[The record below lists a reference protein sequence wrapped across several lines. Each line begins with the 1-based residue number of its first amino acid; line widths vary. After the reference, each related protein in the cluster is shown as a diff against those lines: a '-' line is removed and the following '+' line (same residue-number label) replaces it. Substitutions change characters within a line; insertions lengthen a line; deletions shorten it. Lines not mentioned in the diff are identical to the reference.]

1 MSDPERK
8 ISDPDITIERNK
20 VEVKK
25 FYEGEKKYFRQK
37 FSLTLVF
44 LEHHPKTGTTS
55 AIPIEPFIE
64 IIAFDHLEGLEAP
77 HLYLSYDLLVAKLSE
92 QPVDPILDKKSSRPT
107 LETEI
112 SGLKSARPLFEK
124 ESSGLKS
131 ARPSFE
137 EEISGF
143 KPSRPSLEKET
154 SGLKSA
160 RRHSFEKETSGFK
173 LSLEKEPSIT
183 DGKRPLLLT
192 DVSKREVNR
201 RDQLT
206 RAQSSRLI
214 LKSGS
219 LHLQDLMIKF
229 IFHRIIVSNNK
240 IPDASGFTVELTKVC
255 YLNI

>member
-1 MSDPERK
+1 MSLFSVDSEK
-8 ISDPDITIERNK
+8 KK

-44 LEHHPKTGTTS
+44 LEHHPKAGTTS

-77 HLYLSYDLLVAKLSE
+77 HLYLSYDLLVAKLSQ
-92 QPVDPILDKKSSRPT
+92 QPVDPIVDNIKPKAT
-107 LETEI
+107 
-112 SGLKSARPLFEK
+112 
-124 ESSGLKS
+124 
-131 ARPSFE
+131 
-137 EEISGF
+137 F
-143 KPSRPSLEKET
+143 KP
-154 SGLKSA
+154 
-160 RRHSFEKETSGFK
+160 SFEKETSGFK
-173 LSLEKEPSIT
+173 PSLEKESSIT
-183 DGKRPLLLT
+183 DVKRPLLLT

-206 RAQSSRLI
+206 RTQSSRLI
-214 LKSGS
+214 LKAGS

-240 IPDASGFTVELTKVC
+240 IPDASGFTVELNKVC
-255 YLNI
+255 YIHVNV